1 MIKFLLFK
9 RYNLI
14 DLLGQGAALYL
25 VMKFDNFWWMLIIFP
40 FSILIAFLESIERIG
55 NGGKK

>member
-14 DLLGQGAALYL
+14 DFTGQAMAIWFL
-25 VMKFDNFWWMLIIFP
+25 MKFDSPWWLLIILP
-40 FSILIAFLESIERIG
+40 FSFLTALLESIERIR
-55 NGGKK
+55 NDF

>member
-9 RYNLI
+9 RYNFI
-14 DLLGQGAALYL
+14 DFTGQAFMVWGLTKYDDWTWI
-25 VMKFDNFWWMLIIFP
+25 FIILP
-40 FSILIAFLESIERIG
+40 FSILTAVLESFERLN